1 MAILTISGAPASR
14 FEEVAHGCSQLLN
27 RAQRNAAAESFDA
40 EKGAAPS
47 CALSFELVTE
57 SRLSQWMT
65 EEFGDTPVPDR
76 AWRPAAVS
84 ILARLAMEHH
94 LVICLPG
101 AEWLFPASPFILRA
115 GIVASEARRV
125 GNVMLDQRL
134 ERPEA
139 KTALGRMDREAKHL
153 HKLRLGR
160 TRPQPDS
167 FDVILNSEQLD
178 ASQMAEIL
186 QAAAAARRL
195 DEQGL
200 LADDDEARIQFE
212 TRLKLARHGIV
223 PAGHARLKRAA
234 FNHPSEE
241 VFANLL
247 DFYRIAWEYEPRSFP
262 LQWDKD
268 GRVTEAF
275 TPDFYLPEFDL
286 YLELTAMKQALVTRK
301 NRKIKMLRAMY
312 PHINIQVF
320 YQKDLQDL
328 VFKYGLKDAAR

>member
-14 FEEVAHGCSQLLN
+14 FEDVAHGSSQLL
-27 RAQRNAAAESFDA
+27 
-40 EKGAAPS
+40 G
-47 CALSFELVTE
+47 FELVTE
-57 SRLSQWMT
+57 SRLSQWMM

-76 AWRPAAVS
+76 AWQRAAVS
-84 ILARLAMEHH
+84 ILARLAVEHH
-94 LVICLPG
+94 LVLCLWG
-101 AEWLFPASPFILRA
+101 AESLFPPSPFTLRA

-125 GNVMLDQRL
+125 GSVMLDQRL

-139 KTALGRMDREAKHL
+139 KLALARMDREAKHL
-153 HKLRLGR
+153 HKARLGR

-167 FDVILNSEQLD
+167 FDVMLNGENMD
-178 ASQMAEIL
+178 ASQMATVL
-186 QAAAAARRL
+186 HAAATTRRL
-195 DEQGL
+195 HEQGL
-200 LADDDEARIQFE
+200 LAAEAEARIQFE

-241 VFANLL
+241 VFGNLL

-301 NRKIKMLRAMY
+301 NRKVKLLRAIY

-328 VFKYGLKDAAR
+328 VFKYGLKEAVR

>member
-14 FEEVAHGCSQLLN
+14 FEEVAHECAQLL
-27 RAQRNAAAESFDA
+27 
-40 EKGAAPS
+40 G
-47 CALSFELVTE
+47 FEFVTE
-57 SRLSQWMT
+57 SRLSQWMR

-84 ILARLAMEHH
+84 ILARLAVEHH
-94 LVICLPG
+94 LVICLWG
-101 AEWLFPASPFILRA
+101 AESLFPSSLFTLRT
-115 GIVASEARRV
+115 GIVAPDAHRI

-134 ERPEA
+134 ERAEA
-139 KTALGRMDREAKHL
+139 RTALARMDREAKHS
-153 HKLRLGR
+153 HKVRLGR

-167 FDVILNSEQLD
+167 FDVMLNSEHMD
-178 ASQMAEIL
+178 ASQMAEVL

-195 DEQGL
+195 HEQGL
-200 LADDDEARIQFE
+200 LTADAEAQIQFE

-223 PAGHARLKRAA
+223 PAEHARLKRAA

-247 DFYRIAWEYEPRSFP
+247 DFYRIPWEYEPRSFP

-275 TPDFYLPEFDL
+275 TPDFYLPEFDQ
-286 YLELTAMKQALVTRK
+286 YVEITTMKQTLVTRK
-301 NRKIKMLRAMY
+301 NRKIKLLRAVY

-320 YQKDLQDL
+320 YQKDYQDL
-328 VFKYGLKDAAR
+328 VFKHGLKEAVR

>member
-14 FEEVAHGCSQLLN
+14 YEEVAHGSAQLM
-27 RAQRNAAAESFDA
+27 Q
-40 EKGAAPS
+40 
-47 CALSFELVTE
+47 FELVTE
-57 SRLSQWMT
+57 SRLSKWIA
-65 EEFGDTPVPDR
+65 EEFGETPVPDR
-76 AWRPAAVS
+76 AWHPAAVS
-84 ILARLAMEHH
+84 ILARVAVEHH
-94 LVICLPG
+94 LVICLWG
-101 AEWLFPASPFILRA
+101 AESLFPSSPFTLRA
-115 GIVASEARRV
+115 GIVAPEARRI

-139 KTALGRMDREAKHL
+139 KTALARMDREAKHL

-160 TRPQPDS
+160 TRPHPDS
-167 FDVILNSEQLD
+167 FDVVLNVEHMD
-178 ASQMAEIL
+178 AGQMAEVL
-186 QAAAAARRL
+186 HAAATARRL
-195 DEQGL
+195 HEQGL
-200 LADDDEARIQFE
+200 LTIDAEARSQFE

-275 TPDFYLPEFDL
+275 TPDFYLAEFDL
-286 YLELTAMKQALVTRK
+286 YVELTTMRQTLVTRK
-301 NRKIKMLRAMY
+301 NRKIKMLRAVY

-320 YQKDLQDL
+320 YQKDIQDL
-328 VFKYGLKDAAR
+328 VFKHGLKDAAR

>member
-1 MAILTISGAPASR
+1 MRGYTSFRDGQLATDSGSTGMAILTISGAPASR
-14 FEEVAHGCSQLLN
+14 FEDVAHEVARQL
-27 RAQRNAAAESFDA
+27 
-40 EKGAAPS
+40 G
-47 CALSFELVTE
+47 FECVTE
-57 SRLSQWMT
+57 SRLAQWMT
-65 EEFGDTPVPDR
+65 EEFGETSVPDR

-84 ILARLAMEHH
+84 ILARLAVEHH
-94 LVICLPG
+94 LAVCLWG
-101 AEWLFPASPFILRA
+101 GESLFPASPFILRA
-115 GIVASEARRV
+115 GIVASDARRI

-139 KTALGRMDREAKHL
+139 KAALAGMDREAKHQ

-160 TRPQPDS
+160 ARPQPDA
-167 FDVILNSEQLD
+167 FDVILNSEHMD
-178 ASQMAEIL
+178 ATQMAQVL
-186 QAAAAARRL
+186 AAAVAARHL
-195 DEQGL
+195 HDQGL
-200 LADDDEARIQFE
+200 LAADAEARIQFE
-212 TRLKLARHGIV
+212 TRLKLARHGII

-247 DFYRIAWEYEPRSFP
+247 DFYRIPWEYEPRSFP

-286 YLELTAMKQALVTRK
+286 YVELTTMKQTLVTRK
-301 NRKIKMLRAMY
+301 NRKIKMLRAVY

-320 YQKDLQDL
+320 YQKDFQDL
-328 VFKYGLKDAAR
+328 VFKHGLKEAAR

>member
-1 MAILTISGAPASR
+1 MAILTISGAPSSR
-14 FEEVAHGCSQLLN
+14 YEEVAHGAAQLL
-27 RAQRNAAAESFDA
+27 
-40 EKGAAPS
+40 G
-47 CALSFELVTE
+47 FEFVTE
-57 SRLSQWMT
+57 SRLSQWMS
-65 EEFGDTPVPDR
+65 EEFGDTPIPDR

-84 ILARLAMEHH
+84 ILARMAVVHH
-94 LVICLPG
+94 LVICLWG
-101 AEWLFPASPFILRA
+101 AESLFPASPFTLRA
-115 GIVASEARRV
+115 GIVASEARRI

-139 KTALGRMDREAKHL
+139 KAALARMDREAKHM
-153 HKLRLGR
+153 HKVRLGR

-167 FDVILNSEQLD
+167 FDVMLNTEHMD
-178 ASQMAEIL
+178 VTQMGEVL
-186 QAAAAARRL
+186 KAAAGVRGLR
-195 DEQGL
+195 EQGL
-200 LADDDEARIQFE
+200 LAVDAEARMQFE
-212 TRLKLARHGIV
+212 TSLKLARHGIV

-247 DFYRIAWEYEPRSFP
+247 DFYRIPWEYEPRSFP

-286 YLELTAMKQALVTRK
+286 YLELTTMKQTLVTRK
-301 NRKIKMLRAMY
+301 NRKIKMLRAVY

-320 YQKDLQDL
+320 YQKDIQDL
-328 VFKYGLKDAAR
+328 VFKHGLKDAVR

>member
-1 MAILTISGAPASR
+1 MTILTISGAPASR
-14 FEEVAHGCSQLLN
+14 YEEVAHGAAQLL
-27 RAQRNAAAESFDA
+27 
-40 EKGAAPS
+40 G
-47 CALSFELVTE
+47 FEFVTE
-57 SRLSQWMT
+57 SRLSQWMS
-65 EEFGDTPVPDR
+65 EEFGDTPIPDR

-84 ILARLAMEHH
+84 ILARVAVEHH
-94 LVICLPG
+94 LVICLWG
-101 AEWLFPASPFILRA
+101 AESLFPASPFTLRA
-115 GIVASEARRV
+115 GIVASEARRI

-139 KTALGRMDREAKHL
+139 KAALARMDREAKHM
-153 HKLRLGR
+153 HKVRLGR

-167 FDVILNSEQLD
+167 FDVMLNTEHMD
-178 ASQMAEIL
+178 VTQMGEVL
-186 QAAAAARRL
+186 KAAAGVRGLR
-195 DEQGL
+195 EQGL
-200 LADDDEARIQFE
+200 LPVDAEARMQFE

-247 DFYRIAWEYEPRSFP
+247 DFYRIPWEYEPRSFP

-268 GRVTEAF
+268 GRVTEGF

-286 YLELTAMKQALVTRK
+286 YLELTTMKQTLVTRK
-301 NRKIKMLRAMY
+301 NRKIKMLRAVY

-320 YQKDLQDL
+320 YQKDIQDL
-328 VFKYGLKDAAR
+328 VFKHGLKDAVR

>member
-14 FEEVAHGCSQLLN
+14 FEDVAHGSSQLL
-27 RAQRNAAAESFDA
+27 
-40 EKGAAPS
+40 G
-47 CALSFELVTE
+47 FELVTE

-65 EEFGDTPVPDR
+65 EEFGETPVPDR
-76 AWRPAAVS
+76 AWRAAAVS
-84 ILARLAMEHH
+84 ILARLAVEHH
-94 LVICLPG
+94 LVICLWG
-101 AEWLFPASPFILRA
+101 AESLFPPSPFTLCA
-115 GIVASEARRV
+115 GIVASEARRI
-125 GNVMLDQRL
+125 GSVMLDQRL

-139 KTALGRMDREAKHL
+139 KLALARMDREAKHL
-153 HKLRLGR
+153 HKVRLGR

-167 FDVILNSEQLD
+167 FDLLLNGENMD
-178 ASQMAEIL
+178 ASQMAEVL
-186 QAAAAARRL
+186 HAAAAARHLR
-195 DEQGL
+195 EQGL
-200 LADDDEARIQFE
+200 LAAEAEARIQFD
-212 TRLKLARHGIV
+212 TRLKLARHGIF

-268 GRVTEAF
+268 GRVREAF

-286 YLELTAMKQALVTRK
+286 YLELTAMKQTLVTRK
-301 NRKIKMLRAMY
+301 NRKVKLLRAIY
-312 PHINIQVF
+312 PHVNIQVF

-328 VFKYGLKDAAR
+328 VFKYGLKEAVR